1 MLSSSIPF
9 ISVEQYAAFLDG
21 NLPENEM
28 LQMQQAIDADP
39 GMNRLN
45 KVAQRVEADVEAFAT
60 DPEAT
65 LPDELLTDDFSIPNL
80 DTHALCDVSADWP
93 FASAAANA
101 PEGEHSGLD
110 YDWLLPEQYPEG
122 PDHEPTSDIDT
133 DGGTTDDPP
142 TGDFDL
148 GLFF

>member
-45 KVAQRVEADVEAFAT
+45 EVVR
-60 DPEAT
+60 
-65 LPDELLTDDFSIPNL
+65 
-80 DTHALCDVSADWP
+80 THRS
-93 FASAAANA
+93 SN
-101 PEGEHSGLD
+101 GH
-110 YDWLLPEQYPEG
+110 
-122 PDHEPTSDIDT
+122 
-133 DGGTTDDPP
+133 
-142 TGDFDL
+142 
-148 GLFF
+148 

>member
-45 KVAQRVEADVEAFAT
+45 EVAQRVEADVEAFAT

-65 LPDELLTDDFSIPNL
+65 LPDELLMDDFSIPNL
-80 DTHALCDVSADWP
+80 DTHAL
-93 FASAAANA
+93 
-101 PEGEHSGLD
+101 
-110 YDWLLPEQYPEG
+110 
-122 PDHEPTSDIDT
+122 
-133 DGGTTDDPP
+133 
-142 TGDFDL
+142 
-148 GLFF
+148 